1 MDKIANASRHA
12 LAYVR
17 EETRGVTPAD
27 PAMKYLR
34 HTSCNLN
41 LTRDAFTSAEL
52 RRDRQIS
59 DVRTLANKITAL
71 SALSRPSGSS
81 TSCWKAA
88 WPAPGKMTSW
98 PAAWKSAPSL

>member
-59 DVRTLANKITAL
+59 DVRTLANKIPGNSEATA
-71 SALSRPSGSS
+71 S
-81 TSCWKAA
+81 
-88 WPAPGKMTSW
+88 SW
-98 PAAWKSAPSL
+98 PWSRAWIFPWITAFSRNS